1 MCRNMNLHTN
11 KRTIIIQ
18 LFVKRQKRISY
29 VQNALINQRREANI
43 IGKKDVTHTVLFVF
57 ALIITNQDKQ
67 TIIVRLK
74 RKLYYIVIMQWLVR

>member
-1 MCRNMNLHTN
+1 MCRKMNFNTN
-11 KRTIIIQ
+11 NKTTIIQ

-29 VQNALINQRREANI
+29 VLNVLINQRREANI

-74 RKLYYIVIMQWLVR
+74 RENFIIL

>member
-1 MCRNMNLHTN
+1 MCRKMNFNTN
-11 KRTIIIQ
+11 NKTTIIQ

-67 TIIVRLK
+67 TIIVRLN
-74 RKLYYIVIMQWLVR
+74 RENFIIL

>member
-1 MCRNMNLHTN
+1 MCCKINFDTN
-11 KRTIIIQ
+11 NIIAMIQ

-29 VQNALINQRREANI
+29 VQNALINQRRVANI

>member
-1 MCRNMNLHTN
+1 MCRKMNFNTN
-11 KRTIIIQ
+11 NKTTIIQ

-29 VQNALINQRREANI
+29 VLNALINQRREANI

-67 TIIVRLK
+67 TIIVRLN
-74 RKLYYIVIMQWLVR
+74 RENFIIL